1 MTNYQEEYNIPAK
14 QHKINSSEKTDNSIV
29 IYNEILTEVYMD
41 KQERIKPEIS
51 NNHKTHRPDTYLD
64 KPKKER
70 QRKDQ

>member
-1 MTNYQEEYNIPAK
+1 
-14 QHKINSSEKTDNSIV
+14 
-29 IYNEILTEVYMD
+29 MD
-41 KQERIKPEIS
+41 KQKRIKPEIS